1 MTRPCRW
8 KFTVTSESPHYNLKS
23 HDYRRLLDSKGI
35 TNGMIMAITDNNEPK
50 KNHRNPKESEVFSEK
65 FAKFVA

>member
-23 HDYRRLLDSKGI
+23 HDYRRLLESEGI
-35 TNGMIMAITDNNEPK
+35 TNGMIIAIKDNNEWK
-50 KNHRNPKESEVFSEK
+50 RDDYFSLIMK
-65 FAKFVA
+65 MA